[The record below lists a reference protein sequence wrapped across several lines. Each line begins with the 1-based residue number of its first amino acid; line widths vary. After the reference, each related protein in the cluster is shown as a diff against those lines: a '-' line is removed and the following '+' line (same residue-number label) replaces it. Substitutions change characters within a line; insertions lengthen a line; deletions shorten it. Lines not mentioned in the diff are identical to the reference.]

1 MNMAKNEEEISLEQ
15 FYTPPEEASDDEL
28 AEAMEL
34 LAKKKLRQEKIKRG
48 LVKAPT
54 GLKWSEM
61 SEEQKAKVRA
71 YNYKRTI
78 RRDLYVQKA
87 IDAGIVVTDEE
98 VEAEIARR
106 GK

>member
-1 MNMAKNEEEISLEQ
+1 MAKNEELNLEE

-34 LAKKKLRQEKIKRG
+34 LARKKLRQEKVKRG

-61 SEEQKAKVRA
+61 TEEQKARARA
-71 YNYKRTI
+71 YNYKRMI
-78 RRDLYVQKA
+78 RRELYVQKA
-87 IDAGIVVTDEE
+87 IDSGIVVTDEE